1 MLLYIIHTHT
11 MCEYAKFVLR
21 FLYTHRQLLFI
32 FIFIIIIFYKVSNN
46 LHTTQ
51 YTRNVFDK
59 KIAEVCTPTIVIFR
73 CFFAIMTYSP
83 FGTE

>member
-32 FIFIIIIFYKVSNN
+32 FIIFYKVSNN

-59 KIAEVCTPTIVIFR
+59 KNRRGLHPDDSIFQM
-73 CFFAIMTYSP
+73 FFRYNKP
-83 FGTE
+83 PLRNE